1 VGGSSFICA
10 VAGLWLALRLFS
22 NLAVA
27 IPNERS
33 SHKLPTPQIG
43 GVIIIPIYLAFT
55 LAFSERS
62 FSAHSETLVLI
73 YAPLALAIVGFAD
86 DSYGLPVFLRLPL
99 FTAIS
104 VYAVFSPEFQ
114 ESLTGHHWLMPFLLG
129 FAVLSFLNFTNF
141 MDGMDGMLVVE
152 FVPILSLL
160 LILSSLG
167 HVVSLEPVVLIALL
181 AVLLGFACFNLPPAK
196 MFMGDA
202 GSLSLGFLVAFFL
215 VQVALEKNFVSA
227 ILPALYFI
235 ADTCL
240 TLTKRIIRGE
250 KIWRAHRQ
258 HAYQRAMDSGQSVV
272 SILIRIVLAN
282 TTLCVLSYWALDT
295 SVPKLALIALAG
307 GIVVLLLLLSLER
320 RREFS

>member
-1 VGGSSFICA
+1 MASFICA
-10 VAGLWLALRLFS
+10 VAGLWLALKLFS
-22 NLAVA
+22 HLAVA

-33 SHKLPTPQIG
+33 SHKVPTPQIG

-55 LAFSERS
+55 LAFSEPS
-62 FSAHSETLVLI
+62 FSFHSETFVLI

-86 DSYGLPVFLRLPL
+86 DRYGLPVFLRLPL
-99 FTAIS
+99 FTAIAAC
-104 VYAVFSPEFQ
+104 AVFSPELQ
-114 ESLTGHHWLMPFLLG
+114 KSLNGHHWLMPFLLS

-160 LILSSLG
+160 VILSSLG
-167 HVVSLEPVVLIALL
+167 HLISLDPVALIALL
-181 AVLLGFACFNLPPAK
+181 AVLLGFACFNRPPAK
-196 MFMGDA
+196 LFMGDS

-215 VQVALEKNFVSA
+215 AQVALEKNFVSA
-227 ILPALYFI
+227 ILPPLYFI

-240 TLTKRIIRGE
+240 TLAKRIIRGE

-272 SILIRIVLAN
+272 SILIRILIAN
-282 TTLCVLSYWALDT
+282 ITLCVLSYWALDT
-295 SVPKLALIALAG
+295 SEPKLALVVLAG

-320 RREFS
+320 RRELS